1 MTIIPEIAE
10 APTYPH
16 GVVRGRYLR
25 AVADTPADPGREM
38 DWRPAEGKVTFTPV
52 VPMRRAGFP
61 VPALFTQQAVVC
73 NLDPQGYLTDQA
85 GERHVHLIAG
95 QYKVRFDIRQFRVPG
110 PRIIEITEEHTVD
123 APLDLVLAMEEPPP
137 PPGSVIVVDESTALR
152 ASRSAR
158 EASAAAD
165 RAEDAAEQ
173 AETSAT
179 TVGDAAAQAREAAT
193 SARDSATSAR
203 DSATTAGAAA
213 GQALGSSADAQEAA
227 RTSVESATNA
237 RDAADRAGVADTN
250 VAQAAVRAAA
260 AADRAEDAAE
270 QAEVSATTVGE
281 AATSARDSANTAEVA
296 AQRAV
301 ESNADAQ
308 GAARTATESATNARA
323 AANALDDTVRDVI
336 ARMEAGEFTGEPG
349 KDGADW
355 SKDQQAKVQ
364 GYWIVVSPTEPESGT
379 YTTADGTV
387 VPVVWQK
394 PIEVMV
400 PVVPEAP
407 YFDKYALSIQV
418 ASLVGV
424 DYYLTG
430 FTKDGATVD
439 VPDVKIPDG
448 GILKLAGVSGKPA
461 LPYTVNVEAR
471 AEPGFKLPNA
481 FTWGYS
487 VVDPTQVV
495 VVASDTF
502 TGRATDPSPLAG
514 SQMDLALG
522 GEPKVWERAFGDATK
537 FDAVWTVAGGKA
549 VQTLG
554 IDRSAPAVKGIGQNQ
569 RVEFDMTLSPDITFP
584 AGRGSG
590 LWFNLAGNGPLNGQ
604 ARVNIEAPYQ
614 GNFGVA
620 VYGTND
626 GKPGGD
632 MLLKQKLG
640 AYSPGQLSGRYVFE
654 LFDKSLIVT
663 IPGMAPV
670 TVPVDRV
677 ADGTCTWFN
686 FDMPGGTAPRGI
698 VTYDNF
704 KFSKIGF

>member
-52 VPMRRAGFP
+52 VPMRRADVP
-61 VPALFTQQAVVC
+61 APALFTQQAVVC

-95 QYKVRFDIRQFRVPG
+95 QYKVRFDIRHFRVPG
-110 PRIIEITEEHTVD
+110 PSIIEVTPEHTVD
-123 APLDLVLAMEEPPP
+123 NPLDLVLAMEEPPP
-137 PPGSVIVVDESTALR
+137 PPGSVVVVDESTALR
-152 ASRSAR
+152 AGRSAR

-165 RAEDAAEQ
+165 RAEDAAAQ

-179 TVGDAAAQAREAAT
+179 TVGDAAAQAREA
-193 SARDSATSAR
+193 ATSAR

-250 VAQAAVRAAA
+250 VAQAVVRAAA

-270 QAEVSATTVGE
+270 QVEASATTVGE
-281 AATSARDSANTAEVA
+281 AVTSARDSANTAEVA

-336 ARMEAGEFTGEPG
+336 ARMEAGEFTGDPG

-364 GYWIVVSPTEPESGT
+364 GYWIVVSPTEPAKGT

-387 VPVVWQK
+387 VPVIWQK
-394 PIEVMV
+394 PIATMV

-448 GILKLAGVSGKPA
+448 GILKLSDVSGKPE

-471 AEPGFKLPNA
+471 AEAGYALPSPIA
-481 FTWGYS
+481 WTYS
-487 VVDPTQVV
+487 VVDPKQVKLFT
-495 VVASDTF
+495 SDTF
-502 TGRATDPSPLAG
+502 TGRATDPSPLYNTNTDA
-514 SQMDLALG
+514 ALG
-522 GEPKVWERAFGDATK
+522 GAAKLWDATWEVSAGARDRLFTVSGGAVK
-537 FDAVWTVAGGKA
+537 VDLTAPRAAVGIKGVGFNQKAEFDLTFSSDATWTGGLHFHLAGDSVLGGSGRLLIGGPYERRHP
-549 VQTLG
+549 VQVGTHG
-554 IDRSAPAVKGIGQNQ
+554 NYQVIARKGIG
-569 RVEFDMTLSPDITFP
+569 E
-584 AGRGSG
+584 
-590 LWFNLAGNGPLNGQ
+590 
-604 ARVNIEAPYQ
+604 
-614 GNFGVA
+614 
-620 VYGTND
+620 
-626 GKPGGD
+626 
-632 MLLKQKLG
+632 
-640 AYSPGQLSGRYVFE
+640 LSGHYSLEIFE
-654 LFDKSLIVT
+654 NSMIVS

-670 TVPVDRV
+670 TIPRARTYSPVH
-677 ADGTCTWFN
+677 TWFSVEA
-686 FDMPGGTAPRGI
+686 DRGPNGSNGSFTI
-698 VTYDNF
+698 DNL
-704 KFSKIGF
+704 KLSTIGF